1 MGGDGLGAAEL
12 GWQRLEELGDSVDI
26 AEIERA
32 YEALELEEARVDVE
46 IAESVEGSGEAERRL
61 AQLSSLEEG
70 LLAVMD
76 RIGPLQVVIDA
87 TAANAGVISERVR
100 FLDQERVKLEHALR
114 MVGETSQL
122 KRRLGDLRAAMAC
135 RETDKAAELVHGCR
149 TSDDETLRSPFIAFA
164 AADAGDGSGADA
176 GSASDIIAQA
186 TRELMERVSLMFD
199 AAVAESNTREI
210 GRCFR
215 LFPLLGEELRGLDL
229 YSDFLC
235 NAIAEKARLKSEMR
249 GNIYALRITR
259 LFEATAAVIDSHI
272 SLVNHHYGPGRMVR
286 VIQRLQLEAAKRA
299 CLVLDFFED
308 ERHVKRRLA
317 QIHQADASAT
327 RAKAQARSAARAAE
341 R

>member
-122 KRRLGDLRAAMAC
+122 KRRLGDLRAAMAS
-135 RETDKAAELVHGCR
+135 RETDKA
-149 TSDDETLRSPFIAFA
+149 
-164 AADAGDGSGADA
+164 
-176 GSASDIIAQA
+176 
-186 TRELMERVSLMFD
+186 
-199 AAVAESNTREI
+199 
-210 GRCFR
+210 
-215 LFPLLGEELRGLDL
+215 
-229 YSDFLC
+229 
-235 NAIAEKARLKSEMR
+235 
-249 GNIYALRITR
+249 
-259 LFEATAAVIDSHI
+259 
-272 SLVNHHYGPGRMVR
+272 
-286 VIQRLQLEAAKRA
+286 
-299 CLVLDFFED
+299 
-308 ERHVKRRLA
+308 
-317 QIHQADASAT
+317 
-327 RAKAQARSAARAAE
+327 
-341 R
+341 

>member
-122 KRRLGDLRAAMAC
+122 KRRLGDLRA
-135 RETDKAAELVHGCR
+135 
-149 TSDDETLRSPFIAFA
+149 
-164 AADAGDGSGADA
+164 
-176 GSASDIIAQA
+176 
-186 TRELMERVSLMFD
+186 
-199 AAVAESNTREI
+199 
-210 GRCFR
+210 
-215 LFPLLGEELRGLDL
+215 
-229 YSDFLC
+229 
-235 NAIAEKARLKSEMR
+235 
-249 GNIYALRITR
+249 
-259 LFEATAAVIDSHI
+259 
-272 SLVNHHYGPGRMVR
+272 
-286 VIQRLQLEAAKRA
+286 
-299 CLVLDFFED
+299 
-308 ERHVKRRLA
+308 
-317 QIHQADASAT
+317 
-327 RAKAQARSAARAAE
+327 
-341 R
+341 